1 MTPEWRFAASKY
13 ATAGIHL
20 VNREKCSF
28 ARGEMRKNEHPAEES
43 DKANDRRL
51 ATGSK
56 EFTLLKLKR
65 LQILGFKSFCDRTEL
80 KFHGDGVAAIIGP
93 NGCGKSNISDAIS
106 WVLGEQSA
114 KTLRGARMEDVIF
127 AGTRDRKPTGMAE
140 VSLTLIDPEVYAGAD
155 ANAAPEIDIQDEMPE
170 PEAHVT
176 DDWDEAAIRAH
187 NAAETE
193 QAVEDAQPGKM
204 EEVEVPRS
212 KINTIAIAFPDDEPI
227 FALPAHT
234 VSAPPANAPVGTAA
248 PHVVLKIRRRKF
260 NQQQFRHGEI
270 VVTRRLFRSGDSE
283 YLLNGKLCRLRD
295 IQELFMGTGL
305 GPESYALIE
314 QGRIGQI
321 LSSRPTDR
329 RAILEE
335 AAGITKFKTKKRLAE
350 ARLEDAKLNL
360 NRVNDIFEEVTRQMN
375 SLKRQ
380 ASKAERYARLR
391 EEMRAKLRVVL
402 ASKFAALEQESAEID
417 TQLNVLAD
425 EMRHR
430 SEEVQQLEG
439 EHDERQQRGYSIEAE
454 LRENRDRIAQ
464 IAMEIDRAHAR
475 RRHNEERCAEL
486 LVRSASAEAELAQAR
501 HRLTALEAERES
513 NRQILESAAADL
525 AAAQSDLALCQQEA
539 AAAATGLAEI
549 ERQQEESR
557 VMIFD
562 IVSSASRLRNQLA
575 QAEERLAGADREA
588 RRLDAE
594 IQNANTQVEAF
605 GGQRGQLALEFETIT
620 QKAAAISEEI
630 SQLRRLIEAKKAEEV
645 QRKANLDVLRAEY
658 ATALGKK
665 GSLEAVIAEHG
676 YSTESVRRLF
686 QSGVMQSGLAPVGV
700 LADFLEVEPHYE
712 RVVED
717 FLRDELNYIVVKS
730 WDAADEGL
738 RMLRTDVDGRA
749 TFLVHP
755 EDSQAKFS
763 FVLDEAAHAAPPA
776 AQILPLKNTIRVLDG
791 FGKSLEVILPKLRDG
806 YIVPESDVARGLALE
821 NPDAFFLSQAGECFH
836 NVTVTGGKQRSE
848 GPLSMKRELREVMRQ
863 VEELE
868 RALRDEETRVM
879 TLGREIKELTSL
891 LERLE
896 GEKRD
901 AEHQAMTSGH
911 MLRQLESEMARV
923 SERLNVAQMEL
934 SRLAAERAEQEGI
947 LCARQSDIEN
957 FELKRLEI
965 EQQMAAAQTTLVVL
979 RQRRE
984 ESAQTTSQ
992 HAARVATLEERHR
1005 SAAAVLQRI
1014 EGLFVEMDER
1024 VHTLTSQI
1032 EGAAAE
1038 KLQRESEN
1046 AQLAQQVEEFE
1057 AERNASQAREG
1068 LLQFESEQL
1077 RARIAEIDE
1086 SLKASR
1092 ALLDQARDR
1101 RGELSAAAAKLQSDV
1116 QYMSETCLNE
1126 LGMERAALMADTSLP
1141 IVTGDELAIE
1151 DQMYR
1156 DMRAKLEGMGP
1167 VNMMALEEYKETA
1180 ERHAFLETQ
1189 RKDLISSIE
1198 NTTATIKE
1206 IDQISRQKFEE
1217 AFHKINEN
1225 FQATFKKLFGG
1236 GHAFMKLTDEENSAE
1251 SGIDVVASPP
1261 GKRLQSVLLLSGG
1274 EKALTALALLVG
1286 IFQYAPSP
1294 FCILDEVDAPLDE
1307 ANVGRFTELVK
1318 EMSVQTQFV
1327 LITHSKKT
1335 MSIAPVLYGVT
1346 MQEPGVSKLVSVRF
1360 GAQ

>member
-1 MTPEWRFAASKY
+1 
-13 ATAGIHL
+13 
-20 VNREKCSF
+20 
-28 ARGEMRKNEHPAEES
+28 
-43 DKANDRRL
+43 
-51 ATGSK
+51 
-56 EFTLLKLKR
+56 LLKLKK

-93 NGCGKSNISDAIS
+93 NGCGKSNIADAIS

-114 KTLRGARMEDVIF
+114 KTLRGSRMEDVIF

-140 VSLTLIDPEVYAGAD
+140 VSLTLIDPEDYAGSD
-155 ANAAPEIDIQDEMPE
+155 AAAPTEIDIQDDMPAD
-170 PEAHVT
+170 EAHLA
-176 DDWDEAAIRAH
+176 DDWDEAAIRAR
-187 NAAETE
+187 AAEDTDR
-193 QAVEDAQPGKM
+193 AVEDAQPGKT

-212 KINTIAIAFPDDEPI
+212 KINTIAVAFPDDEPI
-227 FALPAHT
+227 FALPVHN
-234 VSAPPANAPVGTAA
+234 VIPPAAAASAGTPP

-260 NQQQFRHGEI
+260 NQQQFHHGEI
-270 VVTRRLFRSGDSE
+270 HVTRRLFRSGDSE

-360 NRVNDIFEEVTRQMN
+360 ARVNDIFEEIARQMN

-391 EEMRAKLRVVL
+391 DEMRAKLRLVL
-402 ASKFAALEQESAEID
+402 VSKFAVIEQESAELD
-417 TQLNVLAD
+417 SQLNALAE
-425 EMRHR
+425 EMQQRT
-430 SEEVQQLEG
+430 EAVQLLQG
-439 EHDERQQRGYSIEAE
+439 EHAERTQRGYAIETE
-454 LRENRDRIAQ
+454 LRENHDRINQ

-475 RRHNEERCAEL
+475 RRHNDERCAEL

-501 HRLTALEAERES
+501 HRLTALESERES
-513 NRQILESAAADL
+513 NRQLLESAAADL
-525 AAAQSDLALCQQEA
+525 AAAQNDLILCQQEA
-539 AAAATGLAEI
+539 ATAAADLAAM
-549 ERQQEESR
+549 ERQQEEAR
-557 VMIFD
+557 VTIFD
-562 IVSSASRLRNQLA
+562 TVSAASRLRNQLA

-588 RRLDAE
+588 RRLDSE
-594 IQNANTQVEAF
+594 ILNSNVQIETF
-605 GGQRGQLALEFETIT
+605 GGQRGQLALEFETVSQRVTGIT
-620 QKAAAISEEI
+620 EEI
-630 SQLRRLIEAKKAEEV
+630 SQIRRLLESKKLEETRAKT
-645 QRKANLDVLRAEY
+645 NLDVLRAEY

-700 LADFLEVEPHYE
+700 LADFLEVEPKFE

-717 FLRDELNYIVVKS
+717 FLRDELNYVVVKS

-763 FVLDEAAHAAPPA
+763 FVLDEAAHSAPASAPV
-776 AQILPLKNTIRVLDG
+776 LPLKHTIRVLDG

-806 YIVPESDVARGLALE
+806 YIVPESGMARSLALE
-821 NPDAFFLSQAGECFH
+821 NPEAFFLSQSGECFH
-836 NVTVTGGKQRSE
+836 NVTVTGGKQRAE
-848 GPLSMKRELREVMRQ
+848 GPLSMKRELREVLRQ
-863 VEELE
+863 LE
-868 RALRDEETRVM
+868 DIECALRDEEMRVL
-879 TLGREIKELTSL
+879 TLAREIRELSSL

-896 GEKRD
+896 GEKRE
-901 AEHQAMTSGH
+901 AEHQALTSGH
-911 MLRQLESEMARV
+911 LLQQLDSEMGRV
-923 SERLNVAQMEL
+923 NERLAVAQQEL
-934 SRLAAERAEQEGI
+934 QRLAAERSEQEAIVNERHAEIDI
-947 LCARQSDIEN
+947 LEQRRM
-957 FELKRLEI
+957 EL
-965 EQQMAAAQTTLVVL
+965 EQHIAAAQESVAAL
-979 RQRRE
+979 RQCRE
-984 ESAQTTSQ
+984 QSAQTTSQ
-992 HAARVATLEERHR
+992 HTARVATLEERHR
-1005 SAAAVLQRI
+1005 SAIAVLDRI
-1014 EGLFVEMDER
+1014 ESLFAEMGER
-1024 VHTLTSQI
+1024 VHALATQI
-1032 EGAAAE
+1032 DAAAAE
-1038 KLQRESEN
+1038 KLQRENEN
-1046 AQLAQQVEEFE
+1046 EQLQQQAIDLES
-1057 AERNASQAREG
+1057 ERNAAQAREG
-1068 LLQFESEQL
+1068 LLQFETEQV
-1077 RARIAEIDE
+1077 RARLAEIDE
-1086 SLKASR
+1086 QLKSGR
-1092 ALLDQARDR
+1092 MLLDQARDR
-1101 RGELSAAAAKLQSDV
+1101 RGELSATAAKLQSDA
-1116 QYMSETCLNE
+1116 QHMAETCLNE
-1126 LGMERAALMADTSLP
+1126 LGIEREALMQDATLTP
-1141 IVTGDELAIE
+1141 VTGDQLAVE
-1151 DQMYR
+1151 DQLYR
-1156 DMRAKLEGMGP
+1156 EIRGKLDAMGP

-1189 RKDLISSIE
+1189 RTDLITSIE
-1198 NTTATIKE
+1198 NTTATIRE
-1206 IDQISRQKFEE
+1206 IDQVSRQKFEE
-1217 AFHKINEN
+1217 AFAKINEN
-1225 FQATFKKLFGG
+1225 FQGTFKKLFGG
-1236 GHAFMKLTDEENSAE
+1236 GNAFMKLTDEENSAE

-1307 ANVGRFTELVK
+1307 ANIGRFTELVK

-1360 GAQ
+1360 GVQ

>member
-1 MTPEWRFAASKY
+1 
-13 ATAGIHL
+13 
-20 VNREKCSF
+20 
-28 ARGEMRKNEHPAEES
+28 
-43 DKANDRRL
+43 
-51 ATGSK
+51 
-56 EFTLLKLKR
+56 LLKLKK

-80 KFHGDGVAAIIGP
+80 KFHGEGVAAIIGP
-93 NGCGKSNISDAIS
+93 NGCGKSNIADAIS

-114 KTLRGARMEDVIF
+114 KTLRGSRMEDVIF

-140 VSLTLIDPEVYAGAD
+140 VSLTLIDPEDYAGAD
-155 ANAAPEIDIQDEMPE
+155 AQAPTEIDIQDEMPGE
-170 PEAHVT
+170 EANLT
-176 DDWDEAAIRAH
+176 DDWDEATLRART
-187 NAAETE
+187 AEETE
-193 QAVEDAQPGKM
+193 RAVEDAQPGRM

-212 KINTIAIAFPDDEPI
+212 KIDTMAVAFPDDEPI
-227 FALPAHT
+227 FALPAHNVIAPAT
-234 VSAPPANAPVGTAA
+234 VASAGTPA

-260 NQQQFRHGEI
+260 NQQQFRAGEI

-360 NRVNDIFEEVTRQMN
+360 ARVNDIFEEITRQMN

-391 EEMRAKLRVVL
+391 EEMRAKLGVVL
-402 ASKFAALEQESAEID
+402 ASKFAGIEQESAELDAQI
-417 TQLNVLAD
+417 NALAE

-430 SEEVQQLEG
+430 TEEVQQLQD
-439 EHDERQQRGYSIEAE
+439 EHSERTQRGYAIESE
-454 LRENRDRIAQ
+454 LRENRDRISE
-464 IAMEIDRAHAR
+464 IAMEMERGQAR
-475 RRHNEERCAEL
+475 RRHNQERCAEL

-501 HRLTALEAERES
+501 HRLTALESERET
-513 NRQILESAAADL
+513 NHQLLESAAADL
-525 AAAQSDLALCQQEA
+525 AAAQSELALCQQEA
-539 AAAATGLAEI
+539 TDAAAALAEI
-549 ERQQEESR
+549 EGQQEESR
-557 VMIFD
+557 INIFD
-562 IVSSASRLRNQLA
+562 AVSAASRVRNQLA
-575 QAEERLAGADREA
+575 QAEERLAGVDREA
-588 RRLDAE
+588 RRLEAE
-594 IQNANTQVEAF
+594 ISNAKVQIEAF
-605 GGQRGQLALEFETIT
+605 GGQRGQLALEFETVT
-620 QKAAAISEEI
+620 QRVSGISKEI
-630 SQLRRLIEAKKAEEV
+630 SQLRRLIESKKLEETRAKT
-645 QRKANLDVLRAEY
+645 NLDVLRAEF

-686 QSGVMQSGLAPVGV
+686 QSGVMQGGLAPVGV
-700 LADFLEVEPHYE
+700 LADFLEVEPKFE

-717 FLRDELNYIVVKS
+717 FLRDELNYVVVKS

-755 EDSQAKFS
+755 EDAQAKFS
-763 FVLDEAAHAAPPA
+763 FVLDEAAHCAPPSA
-776 AQILPLKNTIRVLDG
+776 PVVPLKHTIRVLDG

-806 YIVPESDVARGLALE
+806 YIVPESDMARGLALE
-821 NPDAFFLSQAGECFH
+821 NPDAFFLSHSGECFH
-836 NVTVTGGKQRSE
+836 NVTVTGGKQRAE
-848 GPLSMKRELREVMRQ
+848 GPLSMKRELREVLRRI
-863 VEELE
+863 EDLE
-868 RALRDEETRVM
+868 RALREEETRVLA
-879 TLGREIKELTSL
+879 LGREIKELTSL

-896 GEKRD
+896 GEKRE
-901 AEHQAMTSGH
+901 AERQSMTSGH
-911 MLRQLESEMARV
+911 MLQQLDSEMSRV
-923 SERLNVAQMEL
+923 NERLTVAQQEL
-934 SRLAAERAEQEGI
+934 QRLAAERSEQEAMVKERKAEI
-947 LCARQSDIEN
+947 AVLEQRRM
-957 FELKRLEI
+957 EL
-965 EQQMAAAQTTLVVL
+965 EQIIAAAQESVVSL

-992 HAARVATLEERHR
+992 RAARVATLEERHR
-1005 SAAAVLQRI
+1005 SAVAVLERI
-1014 EGLFVEMDER
+1014 ESLSAEMRER
-1024 VHTLTSQI
+1024 VHALTTQI
-1032 EGAAAE
+1032 EAAAAE

-1046 AQLAQQVEEFE
+1046 EQILQQAMELES
-1057 AERNASQAREG
+1057 ERNAAQAREG
-1068 LLQFESEQL
+1068 LLQFETEQL
-1077 RARIAEIDE
+1077 RARLAEIDE
-1086 SLKASR
+1086 LLRNSR

-1116 QYMSETCLNE
+1116 QHMSETCLNE
-1126 LGMERAALMADTSLP
+1126 LGIERDALMQDSSITP
-1141 IVTGDELAIE
+1141 VTGEQLAAE
-1151 DQMYR
+1151 DQLYR
-1156 DMRAKLEGMGP
+1156 EMRAKLEAMGP

-1189 RKDLISSIE
+1189 REDLIASIE
-1198 NTTATIKE
+1198 NTTVTIRE

-1217 AFHKINEN
+1217 AFSKINEN
-1225 FQATFKKLFGG
+1225 FQTTFKKLFGG

-1261 GKRLQSVLLLSGG
+1261 GKRLQNVLLLSGG

-1307 ANVGRFTELVK
+1307 ANIGRFTEMVK

-1360 GAQ
+1360 GVQ

>member
-1 MTPEWRFAASKY
+1 
-13 ATAGIHL
+13 
-20 VNREKCSF
+20 
-28 ARGEMRKNEHPAEES
+28 
-43 DKANDRRL
+43 
-51 ATGSK
+51 
-56 EFTLLKLKR
+56 LLKLKR

-140 VSLTLIDPEVYAGAD
+140 VSLTLIDPEAYSGSD
-155 ANAAPEIDIQDEMPE
+155 ANAPTEIDIQDDLPE
-170 PEAHVT
+170 SHIT
-176 DDWDEAAIRAH
+176 DDWDEASIRAR
-187 NAAETE
+187 AAEATE
-193 QAVEDAQPGKM
+193 QAVEDTQPGKT
-204 EEVEVPRS
+204 EEVEIPRS
-212 KINTIAIAFPDDEPI
+212 KINTIAVAFPEDEPI
-227 FALPAHT
+227 FALPVHN
-234 VSAPPANAPVGTAA
+234 VIAPATAASVGTAA

-260 NQQQFRHGEI
+260 NQLHFRAGDI

-360 NRVNDIFEEVTRQMN
+360 SRINDIFDEVTRQMN

-391 EEMRAKLRVVL
+391 DEMRAKLRLVL
-402 ASKFAALEQESAEID
+402 ASKFAAIEQESAELD
-417 TQLNVLAD
+417 SQLNTLAE
-425 EMRHR
+425 EMQHR
-430 SEEVQQLEG
+430 TEAVQQLEA
-439 EHDERQQRGYSIEAE
+439 EHAERTQRGYTIESE
-454 LRENRDRIAQ
+454 LRENRDRISQ
-464 IAMEIDRAHAR
+464 IALEIDRAHAR
-475 RRHNEERCAEL
+475 RRHNDERCAEL
-486 LVRSASAEAELAQAR
+486 LVRVASSEAELAQAR
-501 HRLTALEAERES
+501 NRLMTLESERES

-525 AAAQSDLALCQQEA
+525 AAAQNDLAVCQQDA
-539 AAAATGLAEI
+539 AMATASLVEI
-549 ERQQEESR
+549 EHQQEESR
-557 VMIFD
+557 VAIFD
-562 IVSSASRLRNQLA
+562 TVSSASRLRNQLA
-575 QAEERLAGADREA
+575 QAEERLAGVDREA
-588 RRLDAE
+588 RRLEAE
-594 IQNANTQVEAF
+594 ISNANIQVEAF
-605 GGQRGQLALEFETIT
+605 GGQRGQLALEFETVTQRVSGIT
-620 QKAAAISEEI
+620 EEI
-630 SQLRRLIEAKKAEEV
+630 SQLRRLIEQKKLDET
-645 QRKANLDVLRAEY
+645 RSKTNLDVLRAEF

-686 QSGVMQSGLAPVGV
+686 QSGVMNGGFAPVGV
-700 LADFLEVEPHYE
+700 LADFLEVEPRYE

-717 FLRDELNYIVVKS
+717 FLRDELNYVVVKS

-738 RMLRTDVDGRA
+738 RMLRTGVDGRA

-755 EDSQAKFS
+755 EDAQAKFS
-763 FVLDEAAHAAPPA
+763 FVLDEAAHCAPPA
-776 AQILPLKNTIRVLDG
+776 AQIVPLKNTIRVLDG

-806 YIVPESDVARGLALE
+806 YIVPEADVARGLALE

-836 NVTVTGGKQRSE
+836 NVTVTGGKQRAE
-848 GPLSMKRELREVMRQ
+848 GPLSMKRDLREVLRQ
-863 VEELE
+863 LEDLE
-868 RALRDEETRVM
+868 RALRDEEMRVL

-891 LERLE
+891 LDRLD
-896 GEKRD
+896 GEKRE

-911 MLRQLESEMARV
+911 MLQRLESEMTRV
-923 SERLNVAQMEL
+923 GERLSVSQLEL
-934 SRLAAERAEQEGI
+934 QRLAAERAEQEGI
-947 LCARQSDIEN
+947 LCARQS
-957 FELKRLEI
+957 EI
-965 EQQMAAAQTTLVVL
+965 ETLELQRIQLEQQIAAAQESLTAL

-984 ESAQTTSQ
+984 QSAQTTSR

-1014 EGLFVEMDER
+1014 ESLFSEMGER
-1024 VHTLTSQI
+1024 VHTLASQI
-1032 EGAAAE
+1032 EAAAAE
-1038 KLQRESEN
+1038 RLQRETEN
-1046 AQLAQQVEEFE
+1046 QQLAEHAADLE
-1057 AERNASQAREG
+1057 AERNAAQTREG
-1068 LLQFESEQL
+1068 LLQFETEQL
-1077 RARIAEIDE
+1077 RARLSEIDE
-1086 SLKASR
+1086 LLR
-1092 ALLDQARDR
+1092 HGRLLLDQARDR
-1101 RGELSAAAAKLQSDV
+1101 RGELSAAAAKLESDA
-1116 QYMSETCLNE
+1116 QYMSETCINE
-1126 LGMERAALMADTSLP
+1126 LGVERATLMADATLSP
-1141 IVTGDELAIE
+1141 VTGEQLAVE
-1151 DQMYR
+1151 DQLYR
-1156 DMRAKLEGMGP
+1156 DMRAKLEAMGP

-1180 ERHAFLETQ
+1180 ERHSFLETQ

-1198 NTTATIKE
+1198 NTTATIRE

-1217 AFHKINEN
+1217 AFAKINEN

-1307 ANVGRFTELVK
+1307 ANIARFTELVK
-1318 EMSVQTQFV
+1318 EMSVKTQFV

-1360 GAQ
+1360 GAPE